1 MNKKQKYI
9 LYTGLA
15 IIALSLILWQIF
27 GGDIYTK
34 TQVLVETEDE
44 LFGTTREY
52 VDHFVWGLDLSALI
66 SGITVLISAMLIFL
80 FRTKKVKEPAADKDG
95 QE

>member
-9 LYTGLA
+9 LYIGLA
-15 IIALSLILWQIF
+15 FIILSLVFWQTF

-44 LFGTTREY
+44 LFGTTKEF
-52 VDHFVWGLDLSALI
+52 VDQFVWGLDLSAII
-66 SGITVLISAMLIFL
+66 SGVTVLISVVLIFL
-80 FRTKKVKEPAADKDG
+80 FRTKK
-95 QE
+95 Q

>member
-9 LYTGLA
+9 LYIGLSV
-15 IIALSLILWQIF
+15 ILLSLIAWQVF

-44 LFGTTREY
+44 LFGTTREF
-52 VDHFVWGLDLSALI
+52 VDQFVWGLDLSAVISGVTVLI
-66 SGITVLISAMLIFL
+66 SGILMFL
-80 FRTKKVKEPAADKDG
+80 FRTKKPIEDS
-95 QE
+95 

>member
-9 LYTGLA
+9 IYIGLA
-15 IIALSLILWQIF
+15 IIILSLVFWQVF

-44 LFGTTREY
+44 LFGTTKEF
-52 VDHFVWGLDLSALI
+52 VDQFVWGLDLSALI
-66 SGITVLISAMLIFL
+66 SGTTILISAVLMFL
-80 FRTKKVKEPAADKDG
+80 FRTKKPIE
-95 QE
+95 